1 MLASVRRPDARPRLL
16 AAAMAAVAVAT
27 LSLTACGSNGKG
39 EGVRQEGAASPQSPS
54 AAPQPSGPA
63 RAADRGASAAKPA
76 APAASTSHH
85 ARGTAGTAGT
95 GAGTDGKGSASRD
108 PYAPENRVDCSAADV
123 EITATPVSRPLNH
136 MLLTLT
142 NKGSK
147 MCDLN
152 GYPIVKFEG
161 AQSVP
166 PVIEDSKPQAVT
178 SLKPG
183 GKGYAGV
190 ILSSGEGSGGEGY
203 TAQSL
208 EIGFEGSDR
217 MAEVALQ
224 AKGVHID
231 NALRVTYWVTSP
243 GDALS

>member
-1 MLASVRRPDARPRLL
+1 MHASVRRSDSRPRLL
-16 AAAMAAVAVAT
+16 AAAMAAVAVAA
-27 LSLTACGSNGKG
+27 LSLTACGAGGKG
-39 EGVRQEGAASPQSPS
+39 EGVRREGAASPQSSS
-54 AAPQPSGPA
+54 ASPQPSGSAQAPE
-63 RAADRGASAAKPA
+63 RGASAAKPA
-76 APAASTSHH
+76 APASSTSHH
-85 ARGTAGTAGT
+85 TRGTAGTG
-95 GAGTDGKGSASRD
+95 GKGSASHD

-123 EITATPVSRPLNH
+123 EVVATPVPRPLNH

-147 MCDLN
+147 MCDLM

-217 MAEVALQ
+217 MVEAALQ

-231 NALRVTYWVTSP
+231 NALRVTYWVASP